1 MYQID
6 TEEDNMFP
14 EIGKLKGDYH
24 NEANC
29 TIEKFSTKIKDLG
42 EGDILEFGVC
52 GALTTVAMAKEN
64 PDRKIFGFDHFKGL
78 EKTSK
83 PTYPGSDWVEGA
95 FRLGDPN
102 NPHIPDTIE
111 EVLEFTKP
119 YPNINIFVQ
128 DVHEMKE
135 PSHYGIGKIA
145 AVNIDV
151 DIYEPTVSS
160 LNFLDKCDWDKLYIR
175 FDDWH
180 GYDSGFDHHERL
192 AAREWL
198 FKNQYK
204 CEIIEAGL
212 AAGMMVWRS

>member
-14 EIGKLKGDYH
+14 EIGELKGDY
-24 NEANC
+24 NTEANC
-29 TIEKFSTKIKDLG
+29 SIEKFSTKIKDLG
-42 EGDILEFGVC
+42 EGDILEFGVA

-64 PDRKIFGFDHFKGL
+64 PDRKIFAFDHFKGL

-83 PTYPGSDWVEGA
+83 ATYPGSDWIEGA

-102 NPHIPDTIE
+102 NPHIPDTVE

-119 YPNINIFVQ
+119 YSNINIFVQ

-135 PSHYGIGKIA
+135 PSHYGIGKIS

-160 LNFLDKCDWDKLYIR
+160 LKFLDECEWDELYIR

-180 GYDSGFDHHERL
+180 GYDSGFDQHERL

-198 FKNQYK
+198 FKNQYR
-204 CEIIEAGL
+204 CDIIEAGL
-212 AAGMMVWRS
+212 SGGMLVWRS